1 MMNLPMLRLP
11 QRFAAYFEIRTRH
24 GIVNRETGFHEN
36 DHPSDYTL
44 IAGIFTAERM
54 GRGNYY
60 VIRCDRQMGYQL
72 FHDAQLIRDGNT
84 LNQYG
89 DGTYAVTNGNTEP
102 RNNEAHGMRFCVTPY
117 TAYVDTN
124 GPEHLPIVL
133 FDYRTTERLMDQNCP
148 HVRMTMPNRS
158 WIRHLLL
165 ERRNLVEDGVIND
178 PIIDTNNHGGVF
190 NVRRRQW
197 NEGAAGGDWGGGG
210 GGAAGGGAAGGEGYG
225 GGRYGA
231 GGYGIGA
238 GGGGGGGAAGGSGN
252 GNYYQPYPNHILNTY
267 YSILPPAAGGAA
279 GGAPAGGGPASRRH
293 SITNDEQEG
302 GAGRPL
308 ETFVAEALLREA
320 IRTNMTCAI
329 SMEPVEHRGFVV
341 TNCFH
346 IFQREALEQWAESH
360 TNCPVCRAALVYRPV
375 NVTLPQ

>member
-1 MMNLPMLRLP
+1 MSLTAQEVR
-11 QRFAAYFEIRTRH
+11 QRVISQMKSQKPKGQFNESMF
-24 GIVNRETGFHEN
+24 
-36 DHPSDYTL
+36 PSSQVCSFSHNSR
-44 IAGIFTAERM
+44 I
-54 GRGNYY
+54 
-60 VIRCDRQMGYQL
+60 
-72 FHDAQLIRDGNT
+72 
-84 LNQYG
+84 
-89 DGTYAVTNGNTEP
+89 
-102 RNNEAHGMRFCVTPY
+102 
-117 TAYVDTN
+117 
-124 GPEHLPIVL
+124 
-133 FDYRTTERLMDQNCP
+133 
-148 HVRMTMPNRS
+148 
-158 WIRHLLL
+158 
-165 ERRNLVEDGVIND
+165 IN
-178 PIIDTNNHGGVF
+178 
-190 NVRRRQW
+190 
-197 NEGAAGGDWGGGG
+197 
-210 GGAAGGGAAGGEGYG
+210 
-225 GGRYGA
+225 
-231 GGYGIGA
+231 
-238 GGGGGGGAAGGSGN
+238 
-252 GNYYQPYPNHILNTY
+252 LNTY